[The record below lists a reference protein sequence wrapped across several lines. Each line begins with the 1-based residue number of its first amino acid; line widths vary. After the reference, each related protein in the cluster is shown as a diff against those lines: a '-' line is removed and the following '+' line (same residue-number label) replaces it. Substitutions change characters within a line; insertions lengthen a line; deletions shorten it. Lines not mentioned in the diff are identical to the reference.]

1 MAFFSEGTPGADPCG
16 TRRSG
21 VAGVESAA
29 GLTDF
34 SRACLAAVVSISSVR
49 PGGSTSA
56 AFSSHSLGLLMAE
69 RRCTSVHTEGMSY
82 GSGRRELFRRG
93 DQPDDFLHASPV
105 QVLAGIQAGSDFE
118 FPESLFVVVKG
129 HQAGGQGIVILGAR
143 LKAEG
148 YAKLLFSLGQLLR
161 IHERGS
167 EIVVSQAGFGI
178 ERNGRAEDLHGFL
191 IFSG

>member
-1 MAFFSEGTPGADPCG
+1 MRWPMAFSSGGAREGDPWG

-69 RRCTSVHTEGMSY
+69 RRCTSVHTECMSY

-105 QVLAGIQAGSDFE
+105 KVLAGIQAGSDFE
-118 FPESLFVVVKG
+118 VPERLFVLVKG
-129 HQAGGQGIVILGAR
+129 HQAGGPGIVVLGAR
-143 LKAEG
+143 LGAEG
-148 YAKLLFSLGQLLR
+148 
-161 IHERGS
+161 
-167 EIVVSQAGFGI
+167 
-178 ERNGRAEDLHGFL
+178 
-191 IFSG
+191 

>member
-1 MAFFSEGTPGADPCG
+1 MAFCSDGDPDAGPCG

-21 VAGVESAA
+21 VPGVEGA

-34 SRACLAAVVSISSVR
+34 SRACLAAVVSISSIR

-56 AFSSHSLGLLMAE
+56 AFSSHSLGLLMPE

-105 QVLAGIQAGSDFE
+105 KVLAGIQAGSDFE
-118 FPESLFVVVKG
+118 FPESLFVLVKG

-143 LKAEG
+143 LEAEG
-148 YAKLLFSLGQLLR
+148 YAK
-161 IHERGS
+161 
-167 EIVVSQAGFGI
+167 
-178 ERNGRAEDLHGFL
+178 
-191 IFSG
+191 